1 MCIVGITRTLML
13 NFKIHKTSA
22 DLGRITITSNINSL
36 TRAIV
41 ISVLNISFKS
51 LFQKVKLRPVGLQP
65 CRGFSFFSGQYG
77 HCSRECRYRYIPS
90 LNKRIHRFQLCRVQ
104 TLDMYMLIFTEG
116 LNSRFLNL

>member
-22 DLGRITITSNINSL
+22 VLGRITITSNINSL

-51 LFQKVKLRPVGLQP
+51 LFQKVKLKPVGLQP
-65 CRGFSFFSGQYG
+65 CRGFSF
-77 HCSRECRYRYIPS
+77 SRASTVTARESVDTGIYS
-90 LNKRIHRFQLCRVQ
+90 LP
-104 TLDMYMLIFTEG
+104 
-116 LNSRFLNL
+116 